1 MKTKIYISDISEF
14 IRFHAAKKFLDKR
27 IRVREYDSINDYYK

>member
-1 MKTKIYISDISEF
+1 MKSKIYISDISGF
-14 IRFHAAKKFLDKR
+14 IRFNAAKKFLDKR